1 MLKINSKETR
11 VNASYEGEV
20 LKTNNFSATLSSEG
34 KVTELNTAQVN
45 LKESDENIGNI
56 SMSVDYSGRKSRT
69 INIDPAK
76 DSYSAQAYAL
86 IDEIVE
92 AIETEIAGNGVEIE
106 VA

>member
-11 VNASYEGEV
+11 VQASYEGEV
-20 LKTNNFSATLSSEG
+20 LKTNIFSATLNSEG

-45 LKESDENIGNI
+45 MKESDKNIGNI

-69 INIDPAK
+69 INILPED
-76 DSYSAQAYAL
+76 DSYSAQAYAI

-92 AIETEIAGNGVEIE
+92 AIGSEMAGNNVELE
-106 VA
+106 EA

>member
-11 VNASYEGEV
+11 VNVSYEGEV
-20 LKTNNFSATLSSEG
+20 LKTNNFSATLNSEG

-45 LKESDENIGNI
+45 MKETDENVGNI

-69 INIDPAK
+69 VNVAPEK
-76 DSYSAQAYAL
+76 DEYSAQAYAI

-106 VA
+106 EA